1 MAKSEQPKE
10 RNKAIAGIT
19 KNLSLPAICAPMFL
33 VSGPELVGATCTEGV
48 IGAFPFPNA
57 RKIETLD
64 AWLDELSR
72 LVKDDPNAAPFA
84 VNLTTHRTYDRLQ
97 DEIALIANHKP
108 KIVITAL
115 GGPDPVIETVHSY
128 GGVVIADVNSVAYA
142 RKAAEKGV
150 DGLALVSSGA
160 GGHTGSMAGFAF
172 VAAVREFF
180 DGLVVLAG
188 GIGNGRS
195 IRAAEML
202 GADLAY
208 IGTAFIAA
216 SESLASDEYRQ
227 MLIEANFDDL
237 VLSNVLTGAYANYLR
252 ASLQKMGF
260 DPSNLGKKDIVDLSQ
275 SQKQIKAWRDVWSAG
290 HGVGEVHAI
299 QSAAEI
305 IAKLKADYQLAL
317 DSPPLA
323 IKRFRTD

>member
-1 MAKSEQPKE
+1 MAHSGPPAS
-10 RNKAIAGIT
+10 RNKAIAGISD
-19 KNLSLPAICAPMFL
+19 NLSLPAICAPMFL
-33 VSGPELVGATCTEGV
+33 VSGPELVAATCKQGV

-64 AWLDELSR
+64 SWLDDLSR
-72 LVKDDPNAAPFA
+72 LLKSDPNAAPFA

-115 GGPDPVIETVHSY
+115 GGPDPVIDTVHAY
-128 GGVVIADVNSVAYA
+128 GGIVISDVNSVAYA
-142 RKAAEKGV
+142 RKAAEKGA
-150 DGLALVSSGA
+150 DGIALVSSGA
-160 GGHTGSMAGFAF
+160 GGHTGAMAGFPF

-180 DGLVVLAG
+180 DGLLVLAG
-188 GIGNGRS
+188 GIGNGRA

-216 SESLASDEYRQ
+216 SESLASDEYRR

-237 VLSNVLTGAYANYLR
+237 ILSNVLTGAYANYLR

-260 DPSNLGKKDIVDLSQ
+260 DPSNLGKKDGVDLSQ
-275 SQKQIKAWRDVWSAG
+275 SQNQIKAWRDVWSAG
-290 HGVGEVHAI
+290 HGVGEVRAV

-305 IAKLKADYQLAL
+305 IAGLRAGYQEAL
-317 DSPPLA
+317 DLPPLA
-323 IKRFRTD
+323 INRFKSG